1 MLCACVHCRRYIIYY
16 KNANK
21 ACPMSWKADQNIIY
35 KHLQQ
40 ILYQVGG
47 AKLHAQWEDVY

>member
-1 MLCACVHCRRYIIYY
+1 MCVRVCIVVVIIYY

>member
-1 MLCACVHCRRYIIYY
+1 MCACVHRRRYIIYY